1 MVADK
6 KSSTARAFIF
16 LVVGEEDD
24 DDVEVVFAGK
34 K

>member
-16 LVVGEEDD
+16 LVVDEE
-24 DDVEVVFAGK
+24 DDVEVFFAGK